1 MYCLQYLNKST
12 RQLRRGWILACW
24 LSSRRTAVGG
34 GSGEVGPWQPAR
46 AFQNRLAG
54 EFQVKSL
61 KCSDRDHKQ
70 NNCNFFGNAA
80 NSFPFRFC
88 SSSSHHDAESKP
100 SFDTCDH
107 CALSESA
114 HDLNKTNIEP
124 AALCSLFSS
133 LIERKTRIA
142 RTWRPTILR
151 LANDHHIQVD
161 NLNLKELEG
170 KRDEHSLRVG
180 RFQVFFVVID
190 E

>member
-1 MYCLQYLNKST
+1 MPAGSP
-12 RQLRRGWILACW
+12 LAGQP
-24 LSSRRTAVGG
+24 LVAAQARS
-34 GSGEVGPWQPAR
+34 VGPWQPAR

-61 KCSDRDHKQ
+61 TGKCRDRDHKQ

>member
-1 MYCLQYLNKST
+1 
-12 RQLRRGWILACW
+12 
-24 LSSRRTAVGG
+24 
-34 GSGEVGPWQPAR
+34 VGPWQPAR

-61 KCSDRDHKQ
+61 KCRDRDHKQ

-114 HDLNKTNIEP
+114 HDLNKTN
-124 AALCSLFSS
+124 
-133 LIERKTRIA
+133 
-142 RTWRPTILR
+142 PTILR
-151 LANDHHIQVD
+151 LANDHHIQVAVVD

-170 KRDEHSLRVG
+170 KRDEQTKASLRVG